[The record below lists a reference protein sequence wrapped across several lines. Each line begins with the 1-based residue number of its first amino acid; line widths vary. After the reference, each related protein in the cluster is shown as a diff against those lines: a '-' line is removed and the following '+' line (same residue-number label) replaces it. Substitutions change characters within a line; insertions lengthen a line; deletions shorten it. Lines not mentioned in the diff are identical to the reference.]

1 VQRLP
6 TCGQEHLPQAKGF
19 PMTNLALRALGT
31 LMLAT
36 LFGAALTLL
45 AADAA
50 CQRLRR

>member
-1 VQRLP
+1 
-6 TCGQEHLPQAKGF
+6 
-19 PMTNLALRALGT
+19 MTGIRAAALRLIGT

-50 CQRLRR
+50 CVRLRRRAR